1 MAMNTLGDLT
11 SQLILRRQ
19 NVALR
24 NDMQRLTK
32 ELTTGESADPIGHLA
47 GDMAAFADLAHRM
60 TVNAAYRSSA
70 KEAATLTDGLQQAL
84 GSFQD
89 LTSDLAATLIT
100 MSESGLPHSS
110 QVAGGKA
117 RAVLDT
123 AVGML
128 NSRIAGRSLLAGQDV
143 TGFALAGVDLILD
156 DLRTTVSGLSTADD
170 VISAVDTWFD
180 APAGGFETVAY
191 LGAQDPIPAFQV
203 AENEM
208 ASLDLRADHDALRA
222 ALKQLAIA
230 TLAADPLLGFDPST
244 TQALY
249 RHSAT
254 QLFEAQ
260 DGLTAVRADLGV
272 TQARLEETGVR
283 LAAER
288 QTLEA
293 ARSGLLSVDPYET
306 ATRLEQVQSNLESLY
321 AVTVRLSRLSLT
333 EYM

>member
-1 MAMNTLGDLT
+1 MAINTLGDLT
-11 SQLILRRQ
+11 SHFMLRRQ

-32 ELTTGESADPIGHLA
+32 ELTSGESADPIGHLA
-47 GDMAAFADLAHRM
+47 GDMAAFADLTHRM
-60 TVNAAYRSSA
+60 TVNAAYRNSA
-70 KEAATLTDGLQQAL
+70 SEAATLTDGLQRAL
-84 GSFQD
+84 GGFQD
-89 LTSDLAATLIT
+89 VTSDLAAALIT
-100 MSESGLPHSS
+100 MSESGLPQSS
-110 QVAGGKA
+110 RVAAGEA
-117 RAVLDT
+117 RSVLDT
-123 AVGML
+123 AVGIL

-143 TGFALAGVDLILD
+143 TGTALAGVDVILD
-156 DLRTTVSGLSTADD
+156 DLRIALVGLTTADD
-170 VISAVDTWFD
+170 VISAVDNWFD
-180 APAGGFETVAY
+180 VPGGGFETVAY

-208 ASLDLRADHDALRA
+208 ASLDLRADHDAVRA

-230 TLAADPLLGFDPST
+230 TLAADPLLAFDQPT

-254 QLFEAQ
+254 HLFEVQ

-272 TQARLEETGVR
+272 TQARLEESNVR

-288 QTLEA
+288 QTLET
-293 ARSGLLSVDPYET
+293 ARSDLLSIDPYES
-306 ATRLEQVQSNLESLY
+306 ATRLQQVQSNLESLY